1 MATWKVREFGK
12 KVHGRKQ
19 KFKDTKF
26 ETKEEAEAYADQF
39 NIRPQV
45 FKREFL
51 KSEAM
56 NE

>member
-26 ETKEEAEAYADQF
+26 ETKEEAEAYASQF
-39 NIRPQV
+39 NIKPQV
-45 FKREFL
+45 FK
-51 KSEAM
+51 SEVL
-56 NE
+56 NG

>member
-1 MATWKVREFGK
+1 MATWKVRKFEK

-26 ETKEEAEAYADQF
+26 DTKEEAEAYASQF

-45 FKREFL
+45 FK
-51 KSEAM
+51 SEVL
-56 NE
+56 NG